1 MQKDVKKYRNKMIIR
16 VFKDKE
22 TIANDW
28 IYSSGIMCKDIHFV
42 FDIVLS
48 KVVYFS
54 IKDRVKMS
62 EK

>member
-1 MQKDVKKYRNKMIIR
+1 MIMR

-22 TIANDW
+22 MITNDW
-28 IYSSGIMCKDIHFV
+28 MYSSGIMCREIHFV
-42 FDIVLS
+42 LDMELS
-48 KVVYFS
+48 KVVYSS

>member
-1 MQKDVKKYRNKMIIR
+1 MIMR

-22 TIANDW
+22 MITNDW
-28 IYSSGIMCKDIHFV
+28 MYSSGIMCKDIHFV